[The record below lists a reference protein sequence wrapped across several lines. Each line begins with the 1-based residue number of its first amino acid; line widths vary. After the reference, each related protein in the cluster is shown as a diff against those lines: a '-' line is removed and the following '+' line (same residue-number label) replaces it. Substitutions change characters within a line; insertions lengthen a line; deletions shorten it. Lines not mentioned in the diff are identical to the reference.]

1 MSTMNYRPLRVPA
14 DSERLTA
21 FDASYC
27 TSHIWRVEA
36 DGLALRLVEEALPE
50 PFHKAY
56 DANAFPD
63 DVADAD
69 FALAAEARDGSLAG
83 FACVR
88 LVPWNRS
95 AELSALFVAPKHQG
109 QGIGRTLLG
118 GAMTYARSQAM
129 RCLWL
134 ETQTSNH
141 PAIGFYQRAGFT
153 FCGLNTM
160 LYDPTEVAPEEVA
173 LYLSHPLNG

>member
-1 MSTMNYRPLRVPA
+1 MNYRPLRLPA
-14 DSERLTA
+14 DSERLAT
-21 FDASYC
+21 FDASYS

-36 DGLALRLVEEALPE
+36 DGLALRLVEHALPE

-56 DANAFPD
+56 DASGFPE
-63 DVADAD
+63 DVADSN

-95 AELSALFVAPKHQG
+95 AELSALFVTPPHKG
-109 QGIGRTLLG
+109 QGIGRALLE
-118 GAMTYARSQAM
+118 GAMAYARSREM

-141 PAIGFYQRAGFT
+141 PAIGFYQRAGFA
-153 FCGLNTM
+153 FAGLNTM
-160 LYDPTEVAPEEVA
+160 LYDPTEVAPDEVA
-173 LYLSHPLNG
+173 LYLSHALPA